1 MKVGRRSERFGAF
14 IKARPGLTRLADKG
28 TECIGRGCDVVLML
42 LYRPSYRTELAFDLG
57 GGIELYPSARTVAR
71 VEFGDTM
78 IRHRSPAP
86 PCPSRECT
94 SHNLAS
100 RFGLGFRF

>member
-57 GGIELYPSARTVAR
+57 GGIELYLSARTVAR